1 MPKDSGLPEPLLR
14 TKDVAR
20 WLSLTERGVQNL
32 TAKGQL
38 PALKIGLRVI
48 RYRRADIE
56 QKFSKK

>member
-1 MPKDSGLPEPLLR
+1 MLKDNGSPEPLLR

-20 WLSLTERGVQNL
+20 WLNLTERGVQNL

-38 PALKIGLRVI
+38 PALKIGPRVI

-56 QKFSKK
+56 QRFSKK